1 MFDDPKRR
9 LYELDRALREAELE
23 ENMDI
28 QEEEEEEADW
38 LQEAKDLLNESATER
53 LPIRNLANN
62 YGRKSESV
70 DFARTAYADEE
81 MRESDA
87 LYVEKPRR
95 KGAGGLVFLAFLE
108 LVGIGFVI
116 MWWLKWTL

>member
-9 LYELDRALREAELE
+9 LYELDRALREAEPE

-28 QEEEEEEADW
+28 QEEEEADW

-62 YGRKSESV
+62 YGRKPESV

-95 KGAGGLVFLAFLE
+95 KGAGSLVFLAFLE